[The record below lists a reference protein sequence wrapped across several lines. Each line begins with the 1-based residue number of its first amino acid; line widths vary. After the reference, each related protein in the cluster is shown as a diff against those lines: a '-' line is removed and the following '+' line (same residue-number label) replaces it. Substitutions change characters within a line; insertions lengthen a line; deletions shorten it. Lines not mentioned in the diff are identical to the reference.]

1 MLLYLIEAGWNF
13 EVNFDPKLNKYKLNI
28 MHNNNILTE
37 RQEYDTVLDVCALPD
52 SHVISIMKASK
63 ASQKDNFEKKM

>member
-1 MLLYLIEAGWNF
+1 
-13 EVNFDPKLNKYKLNI
+13 

-52 SHVISIMKASK
+52 SRVISIWKASK

>member
-1 MLLYLIEAGWNF
+1 
-13 EVNFDPKLNKYKLNI
+13 

-52 SHVISIMKASK
+52 SHVISILKASK
-63 ASQKDNFEKKM
+63 ASQKDNFQKKM